1 MGIDSPFIKDL
12 IFATLELENKAI
24 ATSGI
29 YKRKWN
35 INLGSEIGNK
45 EYNHIINPISEINNN
60 EIISITL
67 ISDNCYLV
75 DAYATACIAM

>member
-1 MGIDSPFIKDL
+1 VGIDSPFIKDQ

-35 INLGSEIGNK
+35 IDLGPNNGNK
-45 EYNHIINPISEINNN
+45 EFNHIINPIS
-60 EIISITL
+60 
-67 ISDNCYLV
+67 
-75 DAYATACIAM
+75 